1 MKTLILLAVV
11 AFVLST
17 ALVHLRSNDYI
28 EESDTGLQLK
38 EIGNDFTLE
47 HIGSEFESVD
57 EDEDSGEEEDELKEE
72 EEEDDGD
79 DDCSKDGEEEEEE
92 EEEEDAREDD
102 NDEVDE
108 VENGRAEYKAMQK
121 IADPRALIVPS
132 RIPPKITS
140 GRGGLRS
147 TRKPRSKPRSKP
159 RRRPCRKTKK
169 T

>member
-17 ALVHLRSNDYI
+17 AHVHLRSNDYI

-38 EIGNDFTLE
+38 EIGNDFTVE
-47 HIGSEFESVD
+47 HFGSESESVD
-57 EDEDSGEEEDELKEE
+57 EDEDSGEEEYELKEE

-79 DDCSKDGEEEEEE
+79 DDCSKDGEE

-121 IADPRALIVPS
+121 IADPLAFPFPTP
-132 RIPPKITS
+132 IPPRR
-140 GRGGLRS
+140 RGGLRR
-147 TRKPRSKPRSKP
+147 TRKP
-159 RRRPCRKTKK
+159 RRRPCRRRGGRPRRRSRRFRD
-169 T
+169 